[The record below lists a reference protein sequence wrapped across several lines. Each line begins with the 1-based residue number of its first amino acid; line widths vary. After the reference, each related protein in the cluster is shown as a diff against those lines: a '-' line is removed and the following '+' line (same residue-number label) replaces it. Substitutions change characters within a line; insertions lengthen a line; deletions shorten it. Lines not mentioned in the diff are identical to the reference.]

1 MLAGDGSRAVAI
13 SVGVEPE
20 GVPLQ
25 VLALG
30 GGPAR
35 FLELLRDQLARV

>member
-1 MLAGDGSRAVAI
+1 MLAGDGARAVAI

-20 GVPLQ
+20 GVPAGIT
-25 VLALG
+25 ALG

-35 FLELLRDQLARV
+35 FLELLRDQIARG